1 MQIITRTGMMIIR
14 GLIIF
19 VTQTWILIGSLTPLA
34 GALTKLSM
42 AWRNVVIA
50 YTRIHTHTLVL
61 ELSTHTLRLQ
71 PLWVTIKYS
80 SDDCYHGPVILNQ
93 QNLNYVFVASFH
105 WLYRLSQNRITSSK
119 SGVFLACNVRGCWL
133 KVDDANHCLVE

>member
-50 YTRIHTHTLVL
+50 YTRIHTHTGIRAVY
-61 ELSTHTLRLQ
+61 THTTATTT
-71 PLWVTIKYS
+71 VS
-80 SDDCYHGPVILNQ
+80 NNQ
-93 QNLNYVFVASFH
+93 IF
-105 WLYRLSQNRITSSK
+105 I
-119 SGVFLACNVRGCWL
+119 
-133 KVDDANHCLVE
+133 